1 MTERDQ
7 EEQDL
12 RISLLELQ
20 MQKIAFDIE
29 SFKAEQQTRADN
41 RRAEQQKWR
50 DEQKTR
56 ADNWQAEHRIRE
68 RQLTRQTWAIIL
80 TAIGL
85 VVGAFAAGAAWWNYF
100 HVIH

>member
-1 MTERDQ
+1 MTQRDQ

-12 RISLLELQ
+12 RIALIEAQ

-41 RRAEQQKWR
+41 WRA
-50 DEQKTR
+50 EQKTR
-56 ADNWQAEHRIRE
+56 ADNWQAENRIRE
-68 RQLTRQTWAIIL
+68 KQLTRQTWAIIL
-80 TAIGL
+80 SAIGL

>member
-12 RISLLELQ
+12 RIVLTEAQ

-29 SFKAEQQTRADN
+29 SFKAEQKA
-41 RRAEQQKWR
+41 RAE
-50 DEQKTR
+50 
-56 ADNWQAEHRIRE
+56 NWQAENRIRE
-68 RQLTRQTWAIIL
+68 KQLTRQTWAIIL
-80 TAIGL
+80 SAIGL